1 VSNVAYVYGP
11 DFPCHQA
18 LLLNETLHTLDLSC
32 CRLGPSAALVL
43 SQGVRR
49 NTHLRRLICDTNH
62 LGEPGGR
69 QLLGSLMYNHDLEL
83 LSLRGISFRDTVDTK
98 VCITT
103 HPSHHSLHS
112 QAHPS
117 FGCPHS
123 HISRLTLPWP

>member
-1 VSNVAYVYGP
+1 M
-11 DFPCHQA
+11 PCLQA

-49 NTHLRRLICDTNH
+49 NTRLRRLICDANH

-69 QLLGSLMYNHDLEL
+69 QLLGSLKYNHDLEL

-103 HPSHHSLHS
+103 HLNPITSFILKASSPFIHLPS
-112 QAHPS
+112 P
-117 FGCPHS
+117 
-123 HISRLTLPWP
+123 SRLTPHPRVHR

>member
-1 VSNVAYVYGP
+1 
-11 DFPCHQA
+11 

-49 NTHLRRLICDTNH
+49 NTRLRRLICDANH

-69 QLLGSLMYNHDLEL
+69 QLLGSLKYNHDLEL

-103 HPSHHSLHS
+103 HLNPITSFIHLPS
-112 QAHPS
+112 P
-117 FGCPHS
+117 
-123 HISRLTLPWP
+123 SRLTPHPRVHR